1 MEDGSSL
8 IEYAINTDNIDLL
21 QLLVEN
27 GADINRAND
36 ISSLTPLMR
45 ASRTGLENIV
55 RILLSRNAELN
66 TTDKYGNTALHMAA
80 ENSQLNIVKLL
91 LNKKPE
97 LNIQNQYGDTPL
109 HNAVRAGSVDIVSEL
124 VIAGADINIENYNRK
139 LPIDIA
145 RDNNSLAIY
154 EVLKQAEDNK

>member
-1 MEDGSSL
+1 
-8 IEYAINTDNIDLL
+8 
-21 QLLVEN
+21 
-27 GADINRAND
+27 
-36 ISSLTPLMR
+36 
-45 ASRTGLENIV
+45 
-55 RILLSRNAELN
+55 
-66 TTDKYGNTALHMAA
+66 MAA

-109 HNAVRAGSVDIVSEL
+109 HNAVRAGNIDIVSEL
-124 VIAGADINIENYNRK
+124 VIAGADINIKNNNGK

-154 EVLKQAEDNK
+154 EVLKQAEDNQ